1 MVKNSISKLLKTI
14 AMIATA
20 GLAGIILYGCGNQQT
35 PASENSQPTN
45 ELVEEES
52 VSETVE
58 ETKEDTS
65 ANIDFNK
72 LKENNPDI
80 WGWLTVPGTSI
91 DGPLLQSFDEP
102 DKYKTKNAEGISD
115 SKGEAYI
122 EIYNM
127 PDMCDFNTVIHGSEE
142 LFGDLVN
149 YENPDFFE
157 DNYEF
162 YIDLPENAL
171 TYTIWAVYRR
181 ENNDLF
187 DAYSFADAVGAREF
201 LDDVYN
207 EKIMG
212 KQIRE
217 GWDDVDEYKF
227 LTTLTIDT
235 DEGQQLV
242 VIGALTNDAAGTIN
256 REVIEYLDLGPILL
270 EEE

>member
-1 MVKNSISKLLKTI
+1 MVKYSISKLLKTI

-20 GLAGIILYGCGNQQT
+20 GLAGIIINGCGIKEAT
-35 PASENSQPTN
+35 ATDAPKPTN
-45 ELVEEES
+45 EIVK
-52 VSETVE
+52 E
-58 ETKEDTS
+58 ETAPETIKETENKS
-65 ANIDFNK
+65 LNIDVNK
-72 LKENNPDI
+72 LKENNSDI
-80 WGWLTVPGTSI
+80 WGWITVPGTSI
-91 DGPLLQSFDEP
+91 DGPLLQSYEEP
-102 DKYKTKNAEGISD
+102 DMYKVCNADKVNDGI
-115 SKGEAYI
+115 GAAYI

-142 LFGDLVN
+142 LFKDLVDF
-149 YENPDFFE
+149 ENPDFFK

-162 YIDLPENAL
+162 YIYLPENVL

-201 LDDVYN
+201 LDDIYN
-207 EKIMG
+207 EKVMG

-217 GWDDVDEYKF
+217 GWNDVDEYKF

-242 VIGALTNDAAGTIN
+242 VIGALTNDAAGTID

>member
-20 GLAGIILYGCGNQQT
+20 GLAGIIINGCGIKEAT
-35 PASENSQPTN
+35 ATDAPKPTN
-45 ELVEEES
+45 EIVK
-52 VSETVE
+52 E
-58 ETKEDTS
+58 ETAPETIKETENKS
-65 ANIDFNK
+65 LNIDVNK
-72 LKENNPDI
+72 LKENNSDI
-80 WGWLTVPGTSI
+80 WGWITVPGTSI
-91 DGPLLQSFDEP
+91 DGPLLQSYEEP
-102 DKYKTKNAEGISD
+102 DMYKVCNADKVNDGI
-115 SKGEAYI
+115 GAAYI

-142 LFGDLVN
+142 LFKDLVDF
-149 YENPDFFE
+149 ENPDFFK

-162 YIDLPENAL
+162 YIYLPENVL

-207 EKIMG
+207 EKVMG

-217 GWDDVDEYKF
+217 GWNDVDEYKF
-227 LTTLTIDT
+227 LTTLTIDA

-242 VIGALTNDAAGTIN
+242 VIGALTNDAAGTID

>member
-1 MVKNSISKLLKTI
+1 MVKNSISKLLKAI

-20 GLAGIILYGCGNQQT
+20 GLAGIIINGCG
-35 PASENSQPTN
+35 TN
-45 ELVEEES
+45 EATVDESPKPTEEIVKEETLP
-52 VSETVE
+52 ETVE
-58 ETKEDTS
+58 ETQKAES
-65 ANIDFNK
+65 SNIDIYK
-72 LKENNPDI
+72 LQESNPDI
-80 WGWLTVPGTSI
+80 WGWLTIPGTSI
-91 DGPLLQSFDEP
+91 DGPLLQSIEEP
-102 DKYKTKNAEGISD
+102 DMYKTSNADRKNDGI
-115 SKGEAYI
+115 GAAYI
-122 EIYNM
+122 EVYNM

-142 LFGDLVN
+142 LFKDLVN

-162 YIDLPENAL
+162 YIYLPDNAL
-171 TYTIWAVYRR
+171 TYTIWAVFRR

-187 DAYSFADAVGAREF
+187 DTYSFADAVGAREF

-207 EKIMG
+207 EKVMG
-212 KQIRE
+212 KQIRD
-217 GWDDVDEYKF
+217 GWNDVDEYKF

-256 REVIEYLDLGPILL
+256 REVIEYLDLGPVLL

>member
-1 MVKNSISKLLKTI
+1 MVKNSIYKLLKTI

-20 GLAGIILYGCGNQQT
+20 GLAGIIISGCGNKEVVVDET
-35 PASENSQPTN
+35 PKPTDVI
-45 ELVEEES
+45 VEEES
-52 VSETVE
+52 VPETVE
-58 ETKEDTS
+58 ETVNESLSVDVL
-65 ANIDFNK
+65 K
-72 LKENNPDI
+72 LQEKNSDI
-80 WGWLTVPGTSI
+80 WGWITVPGTSI
-91 DGPLLQSFDEP
+91 DGPLLQSYEEP
-102 DKYKTKNAEGISD
+102 DMYKTCNADKENDGI
-115 SKGEAYI
+115 GAAYI

-142 LFGDLVN
+142 LFKDLVN
-149 YENPDFFE
+149 FENPDFFE

-162 YIDLPENAL
+162 YIYLPDNVL

-181 ENNDLF
+181 ENKDLF

-207 EKIMG
+207 EKVMG

-217 GWDDVDEYKF
+217 GWNDVDEYKF

-242 VIGALTNDAAGTIN
+242 VIGALTNDAAGNID

>member
-20 GLAGIILYGCGNQQT
+20 GLAGIIINGCGIKEAT
-35 PASENSQPTN
+35 ATDAPKPTN
-45 ELVEEES
+45 EIVK
-52 VSETVE
+52 E
-58 ETKEDTS
+58 ETAPETIKETENKS
-65 ANIDFNK
+65 LNIDVNK
-72 LKENNPDI
+72 LKENNSDI
-80 WGWLTVPGTSI
+80 WGWITVPGTSI
-91 DGPLLQSFDEP
+91 DGPLLQSYEEP
-102 DKYKTKNAEGISD
+102 DMYKVCNADKVNDGI
-115 SKGEAYI
+115 GAAYI

-142 LFGDLVN
+142 LFKDLVDF
-149 YENPDFFE
+149 ENPDFFK

-162 YIDLPENAL
+162 YIYLPENVL

-207 EKIMG
+207 EKVMG
-212 KQIRE
+212 KQIRD
-217 GWDDVDEYKF
+217 GWNDVDEYKF

-242 VIGALTNDAAGTIN
+242 VIGALTNDATGTIN
-256 REVIEYLDLGPILL
+256 REVIEYLDLGPVLL

>member
-20 GLAGIILYGCGNQQT
+20 GLAGIIINGCGIKEAT
-35 PASENSQPTN
+35 ATDAPKPTN
-45 ELVEEES
+45 EIVK
-52 VSETVE
+52 E
-58 ETKEDTS
+58 ETAPETIKETENKS
-65 ANIDFNK
+65 LNIDVNK
-72 LKENNPDI
+72 LKENNSDI
-80 WGWLTVPGTSI
+80 WGWITVPGTSI
-91 DGPLLQSFDEP
+91 DGPLLQSYEEP
-102 DKYKTKNAEGISD
+102 DMYKVCNADKVNDGI
-115 SKGEAYI
+115 GAAYI

-142 LFGDLVN
+142 LFKDLVDF
-149 YENPDFFE
+149 ENPDFFK

-162 YIDLPENAL
+162 YIYLPENVL

-207 EKIMG
+207 EKVMG

-242 VIGALTNDAAGTIN
+242 VIGALTNDAAGTID

-270 EEE
+270 EE

>member
-1 MVKNSISKLLKTI
+1 MVKTSISRLFKTI
-14 AMIATA
+14 VMIATA
-20 GLAGIILYGCGNQQT
+20 GLSCIIINGCGNQEA
-35 PASENSQPTN
+35 PATEEPQPTN
-45 ELVEEES
+45 EVVKEETI
-52 VSETVE
+52 SETNE
-58 ETKEDTS
+58 ATKEDKS

-72 LKENNPDI
+72 LKEKNPDV
-80 WGWLTVPGTSI
+80 WGWISVPGTSI

-102 DKYKTKNAEGISD
+102 DRYKTNNADGVSD
-115 SKGEAYI
+115 GKGEAYI

-127 PDMCDFNTVIHGSEE
+127 SDMCDFNTVIHGSEE

-149 YENPDFFE
+149 YENPDYFE

-162 YIDLPENAL
+162 YIYLPDNAL

-187 DAYSFADAVGAREF
+187 DAFSFADAVGARQF

-207 EKIMG
+207 KKVMG

-256 REVIEYLDLGPILL
+256 REVIEYLDLGPNLL
-270 EEE
+270 EE

>member
-1 MVKNSISKLLKTI
+1 MVKNSIYKLLKTI

-20 GLAGIILYGCGNQQT
+20 GLAGIIISGCGNKEVVVDET
-35 PASENSQPTN
+35 PKPTDVI
-45 ELVEEES
+45 VEEES
-52 VSETVE
+52 VPETVE
-58 ETKEDTS
+58 ET
-65 ANIDFNK
+65 ANESLSIDVLK
-72 LKENNPDI
+72 LQEKNSDI
-80 WGWLTVPGTSI
+80 WGWITVPGTSI
-91 DGPLLQSFDEP
+91 DGPLLQSYEEP
-102 DKYKTKNAEGISD
+102 DRYKTCNADKENDGI
-115 SKGEAYI
+115 GAAYI

-142 LFGDLVN
+142 LFKDLVN
-149 YENPDFFE
+149 FENPDFFE
-157 DNYEF
+157 DHYEF
-162 YIDLPENAL
+162 YIYLPDNVL
-171 TYTIWAVYRR
+171 TYTIWTVYRR
-181 ENNDLF
+181 ENKDLF

-207 EKIMG
+207 EKVMG

-217 GWDDVDEYKF
+217 GWNDVDEYKF

-235 DEGQQLV
+235 DERQQLV